1 MTQSSP
7 TRPNPLPIRSMTGF
21 ARTAG
26 TLANG
31 DAFILTLKSVNHRF
45 LDLQFHLP
53 NGMETF
59 EMQTRRMMKE
69 RFSRGHVEVRVTV
82 RRQEAAATGVDR
94 IMVARYIEA
103 FRALAA
109 ENNLP
114 GEPDLNAALRLPGV
128 WASGAAEFPE
138 ESESLSAAL
147 TQALPEAIRA
157 LNAMREQE
165 GAALAQ
171 ELRQTLA
178 RMSTHV
184 DALSALR
191 AGVQQAQ
198 LARLQA
204 TMRELLAAAPADPQR
219 LLQEAA
225 LMADRTDIEEELAR
239 MRGHIE
245 HFRSMLDAGGDC
257 GKRLDFL
264 LQEMTREAN
273 TSLSKT
279 GGVAGR
285 SLQMT
290 ELGLAMK
297 SEIEKAR
304 EQVQN
309 LE

>member
-1 MTQSSP
+1 MMQATD
-7 TRPNPLPIRSMTGF
+7 TRPNVPPIRSMTGF

-26 TLANG
+26 ALPNG

-53 NGMETF
+53 NGMEAF
-59 EMQTRRMMKE
+59 EMQTRRVMKE
-69 RFSRGHVEVRVTV
+69 RFARGHVEVRVTH
-82 RRQEAAATGVDR
+82 RRQETNTGGIDR
-94 IMVARYIEA
+94 TMIARYVDA

-109 ENNLP
+109 EHSLP

-128 WASGAAEFPE
+128 WTAAAAEAAD
-138 ESESLSAAL
+138 ESELLAAAL
-147 TQALPEAIRA
+147 AEALPQAIDA
-157 LNAMREQE
+157 LNVMREQE
-165 GAALAQ
+165 GAALVL
-171 ELRQTLA
+171 ELHQTLA
-178 RMSTHV
+178 RMTAHV
-184 DALSALR
+184 ESLSKLR

-198 LARLQA
+198 LERLQEK
-204 TMRELLAAAPADPQR
+204 MRELLAAAPADPQR

-225 LMADRTDIEEELAR
+225 LMADRSDIEEELAR

-245 HFRSMLDAGGDC
+245 HFRSMLEAGGEC

-285 SLQMT
+285 TLQMT